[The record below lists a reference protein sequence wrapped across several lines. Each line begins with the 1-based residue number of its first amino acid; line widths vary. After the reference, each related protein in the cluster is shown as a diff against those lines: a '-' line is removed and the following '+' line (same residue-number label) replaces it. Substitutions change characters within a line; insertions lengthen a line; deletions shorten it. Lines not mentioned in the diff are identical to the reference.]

1 MNKYFWN
8 MFTFLKVFRVS
19 KYVYSNFSFN
29 VFLASWQ
36 CWMLFLQSQHYLETP
51 FPPKISPILHEASRY
66 LCFALCVQFVAT
78 VSECILELSR
88 NIAWIIYRLWRIST
102 ACCLPAFWNCNVNV
116 MVATVKK
123 TLSFSIQEK
132 HMSAVASFW
141 FSKCN
146 ALLWGMSELENRIDI
161 DIKKIPCRFLSF
173 VDKRVFWLGKCEVFF
188 SDFFQLFLL
197 VYFLRFPFRPP
208 LWRGESGLF
217 PKDIFKFRIHSIFF
231 IRMVSQVNF
240 VVGYMQDSILRIKL

>member
-36 CWMLFLQSQHYLETP
+36 CWMLFLQSQHYLEIP

-132 HMSAVASFW
+132 HMSAVGSFW

-161 DIKKIPCRFLSF
+161 DIKKKPLSISFICRQEGILVGEMWGLLQWFLPTLSPCLFSPFSFSTSTLERGVWALSQRYLQAPHSF
-173 VDKRVFWLGKCEVFF
+173 YFF
-188 SDFFQLFLL
+188 HTNGIAS
-197 VYFLRFPFRPP
+197 
-208 LWRGESGLF
+208 
-217 PKDIFKFRIHSIFF
+217 
-231 IRMVSQVNF
+231 
-240 VVGYMQDSILRIKL
+240 